1 LLIEIVD
8 CRLAIKKG
16 SRHYRRLPCGCCGR
30 PGSPATH
37 GSLP

>member
-1 LLIEIVD
+1 MGCD
-8 CRLAIKKG
+8 AIAVYKKKG
-16 SRHYRRLPCGCCGR
+16 IAVIDDAPGICGR